1 MTLKLGKF
9 SGFFFIHTHNAMPSN
24 GRGGHIYIYS
34 RLLGSNKANN
44 ASLTLV

>member
-24 GRGGHIYIYS
+24 GRGGHIYIQQAA
-34 RLLGSNKANN
+34 GQQTKPIM
-44 ASLTLV
+44 LV

>member
-24 GRGGHIYIYS
+24 GRGGYIYIQQAA
-34 RLLGSNKANN
+34 GQQTK
-44 ASLTLV
+44 TIMLV

>member
-24 GRGGHIYIYS
+24 GRGGHAFIQG
-34 RLLGSNKANN
+34 LQGSQN
-44 ASLTLV
+44 THQGLV